1 MVGCAAAAAAAA
13 AVWAKVETAVLTEGY
28 IHGVDV
34 K

>member
-1 MVGCAAAAAAAA
+1 MVGCAAAAA

>member
-1 MVGCAAAAAAAA
+1 VGCGDAA
-13 AVWAKVETAVLTEGY
+13 AVSAKIETAVLTEGY